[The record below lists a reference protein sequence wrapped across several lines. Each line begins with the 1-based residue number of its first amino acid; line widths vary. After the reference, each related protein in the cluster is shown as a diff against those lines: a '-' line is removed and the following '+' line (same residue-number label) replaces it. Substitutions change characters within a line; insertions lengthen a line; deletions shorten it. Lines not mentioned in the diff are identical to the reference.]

1 MAAGTVARAFIGID
15 LGYVALRLAL
25 CARETHLHGALLR
38 WSGPSANRDSGSPG
52 SEWGN
57 RALQQN
63 TDVLGAHTA
72 VRRHPWQDRGASL
85 HFRFETLLLAGLC
98 IFRDTDCSDVDGVRI
113 I

>member
-15 LGYVALRLAL
+15 LGHMALRLAL

-38 WSGPSANRDSGSPG
+38 WSGPTANRHSGSPG
-52 SEWGN
+52 PERGN

-72 VRRHPWQDRGASL
+72 VRRHPREDRGASL
-85 HFRFETLLLAGLC
+85 HFSFETLLFAGVG
-98 IFRDTDCSDVDGVRI
+98 IF
-113 I
+113 

>member
-15 LGYVALRLAL
+15 LGHMALRLAL

-38 WSGPSANRDSGSPG
+38 WSGPTANRYSGSPG
-52 SEWGN
+52 PERVN

-72 VRRHPWQDRGASL
+72 VRRHPTGGSQGQLYWL
-85 HFRFETLLLAGLC
+85 HRANATRRL
-98 IFRDTDCSDVDGVRI
+98 
-113 I
+113 